1 MCVIFYGA
9 GICAAPAFATFSFD
23 ITKVNCFSC
32 IRPNG
37 FYILAPSNI
46 FKFYGFL
53 FRFGMINWKQ
63 RRTKILI
70 SSQLSLCLKGNHV
83 FLGIKSAALE
93 NWSVSASPPP
103 WTCHLG
109 LDYMRKET
117 VTGIHDHPEHICSIW
132 RMILLYRSSPT
143 HITHPKLAV
152 SACVK
157 CQLKSDEFSFTLTSR
172 EAQGEHPA
180 EDVQRSCD
188 ESPC

>member
-1 MCVIFYGA
+1 MQTHVDKNVHEKLSVKHFSRFHFLSFTSAMLKCFGDIERSCFNLVWIILHCIAILIEIFSMCVIFYGA

-53 FRFGMINWKQ
+53 FLFGMINWKQ

-83 FLGIKSAALE
+83 FWAL
-93 NWSVSASPPP
+93 NLQLWR
-103 WTCHLG
+103 TG
-109 LDYMRKET
+109 LSQLHHHPGH
-117 VTGIHDHPEHICSIW
+117 VT
-132 RMILLYRSSPT
+132 
-143 HITHPKLAV
+143 
-152 SACVK
+152 
-157 CQLKSDEFSFTLTSR
+157 
-172 EAQGEHPA
+172 
-180 EDVQRSCD
+180 
-188 ESPC
+188 